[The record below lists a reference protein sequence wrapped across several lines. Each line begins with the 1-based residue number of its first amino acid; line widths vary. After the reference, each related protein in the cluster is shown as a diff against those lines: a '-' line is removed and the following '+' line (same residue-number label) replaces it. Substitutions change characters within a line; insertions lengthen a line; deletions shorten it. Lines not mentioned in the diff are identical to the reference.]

1 MAAIDNARF
10 RGMAGLLGLILL
22 AGCTSTQ
29 DIASVDKGTVKNTAS
44 LAPKKQVY
52 TYTSADR
59 ECLKRAM
66 YFESQRSSREGL
78 MAVGSVIMNRLT
90 SGAYADTICGVVG
103 QKKQFAPGVLTRP
116 VSDVAAPELNEAA
129 DAILR
134 GERNRQVKEAM
145 FFHTDG
151 LRFPYDNMHYVTVA
165 GGNKFYEKRDDDGEL
180 QTPPPKSPNEYILA
194 YAPHMADQ
202 NSLIAANDLGNATTL
217 TQAYT
222 VPQAET
228 AVVPLEAPIPLQKPQ
243 IQLASAA
250 PPQQASAQSA
260 PAIVAAAFPPVPQAP
275 SAQAP
280 AMKAPIV
287 QTPPPQ
293 VATLQ
298 TLAPKQQAS
307 TAQAPVAQAYVA
319 SAADNF
325 PVPVAVPLP
334 VQRPQITGVARIQQ
348 AGMTAPSEVWSLRPA
363 K

>member
-1 MAAIDNARF
+1 MLAINNARF
-10 RGMAGLLGLILL
+10 RGIAGLLGLILL
-22 AGCTSTQ
+22 TGCTSAQTV
-29 DIASVDKGTVKNTAS
+29 ASLDKDVKKTSAP

-52 TYTSADR
+52 TYTTADR

-78 MAVGSVIMNRLT
+78 MAVGSVVMNRLT

-103 QKKQFAPGVLTRP
+103 QKRQFAPGVLTRP
-116 VSDVAAPELNEAA
+116 VSPVAAPELNEAA

-134 GERNRQVKEAM
+134 GERNHEVKEAM

-222 VPQAET
+222 APQAD
-228 AVVPLEAPIPLQKPQ
+228 ASVAPLEAPIPLQKPQ
-243 IQLASAA
+243 VQVASAMPA
-250 PPQQASAQSA
+250 QQPAMAVQQLVMTDQHPAAQARQGRLPQVQTQQAQS
-260 PAIVAAAFPPVPQAP
+260 VAMNTTAFPPAPQ
-275 SAQAP
+275 
-280 AMKAPIV
+280 
-287 QTPPPQ
+287 
-293 VATLQ
+293 
-298 TLAPKQQAS
+298 
-307 TAQAPVAQAYVA
+307 AQAYVA
-319 SAADNF
+319 TQTDAF

-334 VQRPQITGVARIQQ
+334 AQRPQISAVARVQQ
-348 AGMTAPSEVWSLRPA
+348 AGMAATPEVWSLRPVR
-363 K
+363 